1 MILLSVIIEYFS
13 ASEINQYYPQ
23 LHPIITAYLQS
34 DSPSLKRLAVIT
46 VNNLTQTG
54 SAVKVLKKYSDL
66 IPLVLKAIDISQEDL
81 IQKIFETMTDFLGE
95 RRLL

>member
-1 MILLSVIIEYFS
+1 
-13 ASEINQYYPQ
+13 
-23 LHPIITAYLQS
+23 
-34 DSPSLKRLAVIT
+34 
-46 VNNLTQTG
+46 
-54 SAVKVLKKYSDL
+54 VLKKYSDL